1 MMSTQHSKS
10 SRGRGT
16 LSRPGFSLIEL
27 LTVIF
32 IISVLVGILLPVLGA
47 VRASGWQAST
57 QSLLVGLNNAASS
70 FELDN
75 RRQPG
80 YFSAAELG
88 STANFNNGNGPGLTS
103 LENALLDL
111 SGAGA
116 ISVDQPTNTNGWLRV
131 NPTADTNRSVW
142 VKTDLIGVDEGSYFI
157 PAAGSLIHMSA
168 TQQAGTITQT
178 LAPKPG
184 MPDLIDSFGQPVLAW
199 IENPSGP
206 RNIGSS
212 AQFASTDIENDNA
225 RFFWAANGSMLSSQS
240 LGEQGQDMTV
250 APVAGSVGSLIGKG
264 AFDLGEQ
271 AIEGVMAALLGHP
284 GYPDEALLSTG
295 DYTTIYPTRARGAFI
310 AHSAGK
316 DGVFLGAGDNKAG
329 RILGGDMLGGG
340 NLNITFGINY
350 FIDTGGT
357 RRIGDNN
364 QPFTADFLDGFD
376 DILVAQ

>member
-1 MMSTQHSKS
+1 MMSTQHSKAPRD
-10 SRGRGT
+10 RGAFT
-16 LSRPGFSLIEL
+16 RPGFSLIEL

-32 IISVLVGILLPVLGA
+32 IISVLIGILLPVLGA

-88 STANFNNGNGPGLTS
+88 STANFNNGAGPGLTS

-111 SGAGA
+111 SGAAA
-116 ISVDQPTNTNGWLRV
+116 ISVDQPANTNGWLSV
-131 NPTADTNRSVW
+131 NPTTDTNRAVW

-157 PAAGSLIHMSA
+157 PAAGNLIHMSP

-178 LAPKPG
+178 SSPKPG
-184 MPDLIDSFGQPVLAW
+184 MPDLVDSFGQPVLAW

-206 RNIGSS
+206 RNIKV
-212 AQFASTDIENDNA
+212 AHEFATLNIEDSNS

-240 LGEQGQDMTV
+240 LGEQGQDLTV
-250 APVAGSVGSLIGKG
+250 APVAGSVGSLVGKG
-264 AFDLGEQ
+264 AFDLSEQ
-271 AIEGVMAALLGHP
+271 SIEGVMIALLGHP

-295 DYTTIYPTRARGAFI
+295 DYNTIFPTRPRGSFI

-316 DGVFLGAGDNKAG
+316 DGVFLGAADNKLG
-329 RILGGDMLGGG
+329 RILGSDMLGGG
-340 NLNITFGINY
+340 NLNITFGVNY

-357 RRIGDNN
+357 RRIGDNR
-364 QPFTADFLDGFD
+364 QPATADFLDGFD
-376 DILVAQ
+376 DIVVAQ